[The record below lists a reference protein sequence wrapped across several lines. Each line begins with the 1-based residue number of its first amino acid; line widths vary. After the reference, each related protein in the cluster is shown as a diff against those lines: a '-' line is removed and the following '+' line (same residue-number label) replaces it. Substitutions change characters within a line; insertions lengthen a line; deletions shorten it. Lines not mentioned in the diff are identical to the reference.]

1 MKRFLTLLLLFIP
14 AFTLFATD
22 YYKVKADVLNVR
34 SQPSKSGSIV
44 GVVKKGNIVTAESEV
59 YNGWINISTS
69 AITGYVSADYL
80 EFSHS
85 EKKHSEEKIQRS
97 ALEDAL
103 MKIPDKIESIVVPYV
118 EERTMTFIIVLLLM
132 FLYGAVKSEIREK
145 TWILI
150 LSLVI
155 LSAAELYYLFME
167 DVDPTWFCERFEVG
181 WFGCIIGFIAF
192 AIFLYGQFI
201 TILETLGSLNMSTG
215 VQIHWLWGII
225 AWGIG
230 IILAFILAIF
240 DAGDDGFI
248 VLGTIFFVY
257 QLLFCLYVFS
267 MNILKKQILNGF
279 LHPLLYLF
287 IMIPF
292 SALLTL
298 FLALVIIAALIF
310 MVGGALLGGSS
321 SSSGSRN
328 RNVTLENGTEL
339 YETGIDTYRDHNGNY
354 WSRNGNRFT
363 REDN

>member
-230 IILAFILAIF
+230 IILAFILMSSASSDFCFPKTKDSLTPSILF
-240 DAGDDGFI
+240 NKVSISSGKMFFPFFK
-248 VLGTIFFVY
+248 TI
-257 QLLFCLYVFS
+257 
-267 MNILKKQILNGF
+267 
-279 LHPLLYLF
+279 
-287 IMIPF
+287 
-292 SALLTL
+292 TL
-298 FLALVIIAALIF
+298 FFLPHMYIYP
-310 MVGGALLGGSS
+310 SS
-321 SSSGSRN
+321 SILAKSP
-328 RNVTLENGTEL
+328 V
-339 YETGIDTYRDHNGNY
+339 
-354 WSRNGNRFT
+354 
-363 REDN
+363 